1 MPPRALAPTVAMN
14 AIVPTI
20 ASIVI
25 GAGFGWVSEFVAG
38 KLVKAPAVKAQTA

>member
-1 MPPRALAPTVAMN
+1 MK

-25 GAGFGWVSEFVAG
+25 GAGFGRVSELIAG
-38 KLVKAPAVKAQTA
+38 KLAKAWAA